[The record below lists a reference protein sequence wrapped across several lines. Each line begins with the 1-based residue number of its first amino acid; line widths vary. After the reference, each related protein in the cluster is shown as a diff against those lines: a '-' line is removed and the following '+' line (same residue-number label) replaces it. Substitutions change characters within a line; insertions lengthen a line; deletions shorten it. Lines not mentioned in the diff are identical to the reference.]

1 LGGSVKLKCLQAT
14 IETDCITAASPYK
27 GGLMLYLVGAHRIMI
42 RKTEPAYA
50 ALKEWHSGE

>member
-1 LGGSVKLKCLQAT
+1 MKLKCLQAT